1 MILLDAL
8 LPRRARGPQL
18 WLALCLALGLL
29 VMGSA
34 PAKAWGPTEARASA
48 AAAVTGLNVTD
59 ELAFWTVL
67 AADEAAAGDTTGGT
81 ADTSVTGA
89 EPGDGVEAPE
99 LGLPPSGLQVSAA
112 SLLMRNAKVPRL
124 LDTPWLEGLQRPP
137 RPRGG

>member
-1 MILLDAL
+1 MNLLFAFL
-8 LPRRARGPQL
+8 KRRARGPQL

-48 AAAVTGLNVTD
+48 AAAVTGLNVADTLASGAD
-59 ELAFWTVL
+59 LAAEELAAST
-67 AADEAAAGDTTGGT
+67 AAEN
-81 ADTSVTGA
+81 SLTGA
-89 EPGDGVEAPE
+89 EAGDGLEAPE
-99 LGLPPSGLQVSAA
+99 LGLPPSGLQVSST
-112 SLLMRNAKVPRL
+112 SLLPQNAKVPRL